1 MILVT
6 LLAMIAKVPWIHAAA
21 AAAAAAAT
29 AARIHLAQ
37 LKWWEVIRLR
47 LLRYP
52 YVSCEILWR
61 MDVKEQL
68 ARGEQ

>member
-1 MILVT
+1 MVT
-6 LLAMIAKVPWIHAAA
+6 LLAMIAKVPWIHAA

-52 YVSCEILWR
+52 YVSCEIL
-61 MDVKEQL
+61 
-68 ARGEQ
+68 